1 MENGKLKTFNDGRQ
15 RRLAVVL
22 RTLYGC
28 VTALIRPQ
36 PDGTERF
43 VEWYTPKVLPR
54 APLKGLA
61 DVAIYGVQMLNAE
74 LELADLAALRNRQ
87 I

>member
-1 MENGKLKTFNDGRQ
+1 MTYA
-15 RRLAVVL
+15 RREAPSAPPLGEL
-22 RTLYGC
+22 LS
-28 VTALIRPQ
+28 
-36 PDGTERF
+36 EREAEG
-43 VEWYTPKVLPR
+43 VRLGEWNRVPVLPR

-61 DVAIYGVQMLNAE
+61 AVAIYGVQMLNAE